1 MEMKK
6 EIKRVC
12 LDVCAL
18 SRPFD
23 NQAFLRIKLE
33 TEAVNL
39 ILSKIRA
46 GEFDLVVSPVHWE
59 EIGAISGAFER
70 IELQE
75 RLKSLEKV
83 VRVDLAAA
91 RNRAE
96 ELHNLKFGVADAAH
110 VAFAEQ
116 WGAEFVSCDDSLI
129 RKCSRHNIKIWCGNP
144 VAFCE
149 KERLR

>member
-1 MEMKK
+1 MKK
-6 EIKRVC
+6 KIKSVY

-59 EIGAISGAFER
+59 EIEAISGAFER

-75 RLKSLEKV
+75 RLKSLEKF

-116 WGAEFVSCDDSLI
+116 WDAEFVSCDDSLI
-129 RKCSRHNIKIWCGNP
+129 RKCSRHNIEIWCGNP

-149 KERLR
+149 KEKLR